1 MNFSSIKNIIFDLGG
16 VIINIDFQYT
26 FEAFAKLGDTDIL
39 KTLQKFEGLQVFKR
53 YEMGEL
59 SDQQLRDL
67 LRKEFNTRVSDE
79 EIDKAWNALLMDI
92 PPARID
98 LLQNL
103 KNKYR
108 TFLLSN
114 TNKIHI
120 QEVNEILHRST
131 GVKNLS
137 ALFEKIYY
145 SYEMKM
151 SKPAVDIYFHVLKEQ
166 GLKAE
171 ETLFVDDNKDNIEG
185 AKAAGL
191 KVLHVQAPQTIIELF
206 ENAKKN

>member
-1 MNFSSIKNIIFDLGG
+1 LNFSSIKNIIFDLGG

-26 FEAFAKLGDTDIL
+26 FEAFAKLGNTDVI
-39 KTLQKFEGLQVFKR
+39 KTLKKFEDLQVFKK

-59 SDQQLRDL
+59 SDSELRAL
-67 LRKEFNTRVSDE
+67 LRKEFNSSVSDQ

-92 PPARID
+92 PGERID

-103 KNKYR
+103 KSKYR

-114 TNKIHI
+114 TNQIHI
-120 QEVNEILHRST
+120 QEVNSILHKST
-131 GVKNLS
+131 GIKNLS
-137 ALFEKIYY
+137 ELFEKIYY
-145 SYEMKM
+145 SYEIKM
-151 SKPAVDIYFHVLKEQ
+151 SKPGVEIYHHVLKEQ

-185 AKAAGL
+185 AKTAGL
-191 KVLHVQAPQTIIELF
+191 KVLHVQAPQTIIDLF
-206 ENAKKN
+206 ENA